1 MTNDSHLFKPHGDGI
16 PMLEGKNIHQ
26 YTNKWKEA
34 PKPTYSITEK
44 DIINNLPDEKMYYK
58 DYWLAYRLIASST
71 NERTMI
77 STIVPPGYVCGN
89 SIAIV
94 KMNDLKAMCFL
105 CGVLN
110 SFVVDYLLRQKV
122 SANVNMFYFLELPI
136 PRIKDGQYFDA
147 IAKKAVQLVA
157 TNTEFTKLKS
167 EFGMISPVVD
177 EQDRQ
182 SVKNKIDALVAK
194 MYGINE
200 EELKH
205 ILSQFPIVDNKIKE
219 QVLNEYSRL

>member
-1 MTNDSHLFKPHGDGI
+1 
-16 PMLEGKNIHQ
+16 
-26 YTNKWKEA
+26 
-34 PKPTYSITEK
+34 
-44 DIINNLPDEKMYYK
+44 
-58 DYWLAYRLIASST
+58 
-71 NERTMI
+71 MI
-77 STIVPPGYVCGN
+77 STIIPPGYVCGN

-94 KMNDLKAMCFL
+94 RIGDLKAMCFL

-136 PRIKDGQYFDA
+136 PRMKDGQYFES
-147 IAKKAVQLVA
+147 IAKKVVQLVA
-157 TNTEFTKLKS
+157 TTSDFSTLKS
-167 EFGMISPVVD
+167 ELGMIAPVTD

-182 SVKNKIDALVAK
+182 SVRNKIDALVAK

-200 EELKH
+200 EELKD

-219 QVLNEYSRL
+219 QVLNQYSRL